1 MEEILPGNMNFD
13 EFWFV
18 VSIYRAVMLIDLWI
32 FMDISWV

>member
-18 VSIYRAVMLIDLWI
+18 VSIRAVILIDLWI